1 MLFPL
6 AFLSDSPGSRLLRLP
21 GIFLI
26 ARLLHIVYIIQ
37 MSNSSYRFGNPLL
50 GRQSSPEV
58 IAESLRQAI
67 IDGQLGPGESLR
79 QENLAKH
86 YAVSRIPVREALRQL
101 ESEGWIVL
109 QRNHGA
115 RVSPLSVE
123 EVREIYEIRASLE
136 VTALRLAAPHHTPQS
151 LKRAAEVL
159 CVSRGER
166 DHSLY
171 AQHNREFHLS
181 LFAPAGRPRLV
192 AMIDSLHSQGE
203 RYLRLKLDMPAYKH
217 QSDDEHEAILK
228 ALRADKTDRAVRILE
243 PHMLRTGELLASYLT
258 QHLARSPAAN
268 GKRKPVR
275 PLGA

>member
-1 MLFPL
+1 
-6 AFLSDSPGSRLLRLP
+6 
-21 GIFLI
+21 
-26 ARLLHIVYIIQ
+26 
-37 MSNSSYRFGNPLL
+37 MSNTSYRFGNPLL

-101 ESEGWIVL
+101 GSEGWIVL
-109 QRNHGA
+109 QRNRGA
-115 RVSPLSVE
+115 RVSPLSAR

-151 LKRAAEVL
+151 LKLAAAAL
-159 CVSRGER
+159 RVSRSER
-166 DHSLY
+166 DQSRY
-171 AQHNREFHLS
+171 VQHNREFRLA
-181 LFAPAGRPRLV
+181 LYAPAGRPRLT

-203 RYLRLKLDMPAYKH
+203 RYLRLKLDMPAYKQ
-217 QSDDEHEAILK
+217 QSDDEHEEILK
-228 ALRADKTDRAVRILE
+228 ALRAGKIERAVRILQ

-258 QHLARSPAAN
+258 KHLARRPAAG
-268 GKRKPVR
+268 GKRRPEKP
-275 PLGA
+275 PGA

>member
-1 MLFPL
+1 M
-6 AFLSDSPGSRLLRLP
+6 G
-21 GIFLI
+21 
-26 ARLLHIVYIIQ
+26 
-37 MSNSSYRFGNPLL
+37 NSSYSFDNPLL

-58 IAESLRQAI
+58 IAQSLRQAI
-67 IDGQLGPGESLR
+67 IDGQLGPGAALN

-101 ESEGWIVL
+101 GSEGWIVL
-109 QRNHGA
+109 ERNRGA

-136 VTALRLAAPHHTPQS
+136 VTALRLAAPRHTPAS
-151 LKRAAEVL
+151 LDQVAAVL
-159 CVSRGER
+159 RISRSER

-171 AQHNREFHLS
+171 AQHNREFHLA
-181 LFAPAGRPRLV
+181 LYAPAGRPRLV
-192 AMIDSLHSQGE
+192 AMIDSLHRQGE

-228 ALRADKTDRAVRILE
+228 ALRAGKIDGAVRILQ

-258 QHLARSPAAN
+258 RHLARRAAAG
-268 GKRKPVR
+268 GKRKPTK
-275 PLGA
+275 PPGA

>member
-1 MLFPL
+1 
-6 AFLSDSPGSRLLRLP
+6 
-21 GIFLI
+21 
-26 ARLLHIVYIIQ
+26 
-37 MSNSSYRFGNPLL
+37 MSNSNYRFANPLL

-67 IDGQLGPGESLR
+67 IDGELGPGESLR

-101 ESEGWIVL
+101 GSEGWIVL
-109 QRNHGA
+109 QRNRGA

-136 VTALRLAAPHHTPQS
+136 VTALRLAAPRHTPQS
-151 LKRAAEVL
+151 LQQAAAVL
-159 CVSRGER
+159 SVSRSER

-171 AQHNREFHLS
+171 AQHNREFHLA
-181 LFAPAGRPRLV
+181 LYAPAGRPRLV

-228 ALRADKTDRAVRILE
+228 ALRAGKIERAVQILQ
-243 PHMLRTGELLASYLT
+243 PHMLRTGELLASYLR
-258 QHLARSPAAN
+258 QHLARRPAAG
-268 GKRKPVR
+268 GKRKPAR
-275 PLGA
+275 PAGD

>member
-1 MLFPL
+1 
-6 AFLSDSPGSRLLRLP
+6 
-21 GIFLI
+21 
-26 ARLLHIVYIIQ
+26 

-79 QENLAKH
+79 QENLAQH
-86 YAVSRIPVREALRQL
+86 YAVSRIPVREALRRL

-109 QRNHGA
+109 LRNRGA
-115 RVSPLSVE
+115 RVSPLSVD

-136 VTALRLAAPHHTPQS
+136 ATALRLAAPHHTPQS
-151 LKRAAEVL
+151 LKQAEAVL
-159 CVSRGER
+159 RVSRSER

-171 AQHNREFHLS
+171 VQHNREFHLS
-181 LFAPAGRPRLV
+181 LYAPAGRARLA

-203 RYLRLKLDMPAYKH
+203 RYLRLKLDMPAYKS
-217 QSDDEHEAILK
+217 QSDGEHEEILK
-228 ALRADKTDRAVRILE
+228 ALRAGKIERAVKILE
-243 PHMLRTGELLASYLT
+243 AHMLRTGELLASYLT

-268 GKRKPVR
+268 GKRKPNR
-275 PLGA
+275 APPGA

>member
-79 QENLAKH
+79 QENLARH

-166 DHSLY
+166 DHSRY

-192 AMIDSLHSQGE
+192 AMIDALHSQGE
-203 RYLRLKLDMPAYKH
+203 RYLRLKLDMPTHKH
-217 QSDDEHEAILK
+217 QSDDEHEEI
-228 ALRADKTDRAVRILE
+228 LRA
-243 PHMLRTGELLASYLT
+243 LRTGKIESAVQILQPHLLQSGKLLASYLT